1 MTVST
6 ILSHELTTAPYPI
19 WMGSI
24 TLIISSAVGPEIKW
38 PLPVVTALFISQ
50 AMYTVDRDVARYGM
64 TPASPRYRASLG
76 TSLREK
82 VSLMTFYRSKGRTP
96 NVSVST
102 I

>member
-6 ILSHELTTAPYPI
+6 VLSHELTTAPYPI

-24 TLIISSAVGPEIKW
+24 TLIISSAAGPEIKW
-38 PLPVVTALFISQ
+38 PLPVVTALSISQ
-50 AMYTVDRDVARYGM
+50 ARYTVDREVARYGV

-82 VSLMTFYRSKGRTP
+82 VSLMTFYRSKGKNP
-96 NVSVST
+96 IVSISA